1 MISNLLSSRFSEVVG
16 PMINQIAKRPRLPK
30 PLALPGRLIPERL
43 HSLILSRLLNRL
55 LVIEREEG
63 ELDFLEG
70 RSVRIKVCD
79 AGISYLLSLEEGMI
93 RELSV
98 KDEADLTV
106 SGTAY
111 DFLLLLSGRED
122 PDTLFFQR
130 HLQMVGDT
138 DLGVHLKNML
148 AALDPDSLPLP
159 GSFQPMLQRCLSAYE
174 RFA

>member
-1 MISNLLSSRFSEVVG
+1 MT
-16 PMINQIAKRPRLPK
+16 
-30 PLALPGRLIPERL
+30 LPGRLIPERL

-106 SGTAY
+106 SGSRLRFSA
-111 DFLLLLSGRED
+111 
-122 PDTLFFQR
+122 
-130 HLQMVGDT
+130 V
-138 DLGVHLKNML
+138 
-148 AALDPDSLPLP
+148 ALRP
-159 GSFQPMLQRCLSAYE
+159 
-174 RFA
+174 